1 MMGTKERRFDPL
13 PREISLEDL
22 VPEDSFYR
30 RLESR
35 LDLSFVR
42 DLVRPFYAG
51 GVWYKRTADFLASRT
66 DPDSS
71 PMKRRDSKGSHL
83 GYYAH

>member
-13 PREISLEDL
+13 PCEVSLEDL
-22 VPEDSFYR
+22 VFEDSFYR

-35 LDLSFVR
+35 LNLAFVR

-51 GVWYKRTADFLASRT
+51 GAVGRPWTRW
-66 DPDSS
+66 SS
-71 PMKRRDSKGSHL
+71 SSSS
-83 GYYAH
+83 